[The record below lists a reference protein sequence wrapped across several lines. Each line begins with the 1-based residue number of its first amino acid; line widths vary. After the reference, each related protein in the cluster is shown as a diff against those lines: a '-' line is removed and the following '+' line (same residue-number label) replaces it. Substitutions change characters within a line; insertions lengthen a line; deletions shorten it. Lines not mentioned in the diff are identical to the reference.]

1 MLTDIYENMRNRCDT
16 IWEYD
21 SETEKIL
28 ICKDTLYPQM
38 ENHSYSAG
46 EVQEFYRTRLFEPD
60 NEIWEAYLSHTA
72 LKNFPADKNARAEF
86 EIRLLQPD
94 SEPDWYRIT
103 VERQDEHKIIISDK
117 NIYKDIKNMSLDK
130 AVKNLFDSMI
140 YVDIK
145 HGNYIVIKSE
155 CRNLPPFK
163 EAKYSDMIGKF
174 FRMYADEDEAEEL
187 IKKMQVETAVEEL
200 KKNENYVVCARLY
213 VGRKMSYK
221 KMIFSYLDS
230 QKKFL
235 ILTRM
240 DVSDLVKGYEKEIN
254 RYRAENY
261 RDALTG
267 TYNRKYMDQQ
277 LRNEK
282 IAAGVAI
289 LDIDDFK
296 LCNDIY
302 GHNCGDAVLI
312 NVIGI
317 INRNISEKDI
327 LIRYGGDEFILI
339 MPGISEEDMEEK
351 LKRIRKRIYSGI
363 VPEYP
368 SVQMSVSIGGVLTY
382 GNTIKEAVFRADKLM
397 YYAKNHKNTVVT
409 EKIAAGDNDEA
420 ETLLDRHE
428 IKPKILIVDDAEINR
443 EILAEILGSDFRI
456 LTAGNGEE
464 CVEMLQ
470 QYGRNI
476 ALILLDIVMPVMDGF
491 EVLSYMNKNNLIENI
506 PVIMISS
513 ASDKEYMRRAYGM
526 GISDYIS
533 RPFDTQI
540 VFRRVCNVINLYSR
554 QRRLVSIIAKQTYES
569 EKNNRMMLEIFS
581 NLVELRNGED
591 GAHVLHVNVLTGMLL
606 ERLLQK
612 TDKYN
617 LSWKERSLIVT
628 ASALHDIGKMGIS
641 KSLLN
646 KKGKLTP
653 EEFETVKQHTVIGAK
668 MLEDMAMYK
677 DEALV
682 KTAIEICRHHHERY
696 DGNGYPDGLKG
707 DNIPISAQ
715 VVALADV
722 YDALVSERPYKK
734 IYTHDEAMQMI
745 LNGECGCFNPLL
757 LECFTDISE
766 NIKED
771 LQKSLEND
779 ETLKKESQSDF

>member
-1 MLTDIYENMRNRCDT
+1 MLTDRYENMRNRCDT

-21 SETEKIL
+21 SETDKIL

-38 ENHSYSAG
+38 ENHSYSVG
-46 EVQEFYRTRLFEPD
+46 ELQEFYRTRLFEPD
-60 NEIWEAYLSHTA
+60 NEIWEAYLSHAA
-72 LKNFPADKNARAEF
+72 LKNFPADKNARTEF
-86 EIRLLQPD
+86 EIRLVQPD

-117 NIYKDIKNMSLDK
+117 NIYKDIKNISLDK
-130 AVKNLFDSMI
+130 AVKNLFDSII
-140 YVDIK
+140 YVDVE
-145 HGNYIVIKSE
+145 HGNYIIVDSE
-155 CRNLPPFK
+155 YRELPPLK
-163 EAKYSDMIGKF
+163 EEKYADMIDRF
-174 FRMYADEDEAEEL
+174 FRMYADEAETEEL
-187 IKKMQVETAVEEL
+187 IKKMQVKTAVENL
-200 KKNENYVVCARLY
+200 KENEHYAVYARLY
-213 VGRKMSYK
+213 IGRKILYK

-235 ILTRM
+235 MLTRI
-240 DVSDLVKGYEKEIN
+240 DVSDLVKGYETEIN
-254 RYRAENY
+254 RYRVENY

-267 TYNRKYMDQQ
+267 AYNRKYMEQQ

-282 IAAGVAI
+282 IAAGVAVF
-289 LDIDDFK
+289 DIDDFK

-302 GHNCGDAVLI
+302 GHNCGDAVMI
-312 NVIGI
+312 NVVNI
-317 INRNISEKDI
+317 INRNISEEDK
-327 LIRYGGDEFILI
+327 LIRYGGDEFILV
-339 MPGISEEDMEEK
+339 MPGVSEEELEAK

-368 SVQMSVSIGGVLTY
+368 SVQMSVSIGGVLTH
-382 GNTIKEAVFRADKLM
+382 GNTIKEAVSEADKLM

-409 EKIAAGDNDEA
+409 EKIAEGNNGE
-420 ETLLDRHE
+420 EEMLLDREE
-428 IKPKILIVDDAEINR
+428 IKPQVLIVDDAEINR

-456 LTAGNGEE
+456 LTAGDGGE
-464 CVEMLQ
+464 CVEILQ
-470 QYGRNI
+470 QYGRDI

-491 EVLSYMNKNNLIENI
+491 EVLSYMNKNDLIENI

-513 ASDKEYMRRAYGM
+513 ASDREYMRRAYGM

-533 RPFDTQI
+533 RPFDTQV

-554 QRRLVSIIAKQTYES
+554 QRRLVSIIAKQTYEG
-569 EKNNRMMLEIFS
+569 EKNNRMMVEIFS
-581 NLVELRNGED
+581 NIVELRNGED

-617 LSWKERSLIVT
+617 LSWKECSLIIT

-653 EEFETVKQHTVIGAK
+653 EEFEVVKQHTVIGAK
-668 MLEDMAMYK
+668 MLEDMVMYK

-682 KTAIEICRHHHERY
+682 KIAIEICRHHHERY

-707 DNIPISAQ
+707 DDIPISAQ

-722 YDALVSERPYKK
+722 YDALVSERPYKEN
-734 IYTHDEAMQMI
+734 YTHDEAVQMI

-757 LECFTDISE
+757 LECFTDIE
-766 NIKED
+766 DNIKAEM
-771 LQKSLEND
+771 LNE
-779 ETLKKESQSDF
+779 

>member
-1 MLTDIYENMRNRCDT
+1 MLTDRCENMRNRCDT

-46 EVQEFYRTRLFEPD
+46 DLQEFYRTRLFEPD
-60 NEIWEAYLSHTA
+60 HEIWEAYLSHTA

-155 CRNLPPFK
+155 CRNLPPLK

-200 KKNENYVVCARLY
+200 KENEHYVVCARLY

-267 TYNRKYMDQQ
+267 TYNRKYMEQQ

-289 LDIDDFK
+289 FDIDDFK

-317 INRNISEKDI
+317 INRNISEQDI

-409 EKIAAGDNDEA
+409 EKIAVGDNDEA
-420 ETLLDRHE
+420 ETLLDRYE
-428 IKPKILIVDDAEINR
+428 IKPQILIVDDAEINR

-464 CVEMLQ
+464 CIEMLQ

-682 KTAIEICRHHHERY
+682 KTAIEICRYHHERY

-707 DNIPISAQ
+707 DDIPISAQ

>member
-1 MLTDIYENMRNRCDT
+1 MLTDRYENMRNRCDT

-200 KKNENYVVCARLY
+200 KENENYVVCARLY

-235 ILTRM
+235 ILTRI

-351 LKRIRKRIYSGI
+351 LKRIRKRIHSGI

-443 EILAEILGSDFRI
+443 EILDEILGSDFRI

-707 DNIPISAQ
+707 DDIPISAQ

>member
-1 MLTDIYENMRNRCDT
+1 MLTDRYENMRNRCDT

-38 ENHSYSAG
+38 ENHSYSAE
-46 EVQEFYRTRLFEPD
+46 EVQEFYRARLFEPD
-60 NEIWEAYLSHTA
+60 NEIWDAYLSHTA
-72 LKNFPADKNARAEF
+72 LKNFPADKNAHAEF

-140 YVDIK
+140 YVDIQ

-155 CRNLPPFK
+155 CRNLPLLK

-174 FRMYADEDEAEEL
+174 FRMYADENEAEEL

-200 KKNENYVVCARLY
+200 KENEHYVVCARLY

-254 RYRAENY
+254 RYKAENY

-267 TYNRKYMDQQ
+267 TYNRKYMEQQ

-351 LKRIRKRIYSGI
+351 LKRIRRRIYSGI

-420 ETLLDRHE
+420 ETLLDRYE
-428 IKPKILIVDDAEINR
+428 IKPQILIVDDAEINR
-443 EILAEILGSDFRI
+443 EILAEILGSNFRI

-464 CVEMLQ
+464 CIEMLQ

-581 NLVELRNGED
+581 NIVELRNGED
-591 GAHVLHVNVLTGMLL
+591 SAHVLHVNVLTGMLL

-707 DNIPISAQ
+707 DDIPISAQ

-722 YDALVSERPYKK
+722 YDALVSERPYKET
-734 IYTHDEAMQMI
+734 YTHDEAMRMI

-766 NIKED
+766 NIKEE
-771 LQKSLEND
+771 LQKCLEND

>member
-1 MLTDIYENMRNRCDT
+1 MLTDIYENMRNRSDT

-174 FRMYADEDEAEEL
+174 FRMYAEEDEAEEL

-200 KKNENYVVCARLY
+200 KENENYVVCARLY

-235 ILTRM
+235 ILTRI

-351 LKRIRKRIYSGI
+351 LKRIRKRIHSGI

-443 EILAEILGSDFRI
+443 EILDEILGSDFRI

-707 DNIPISAQ
+707 DDIPISAQ

>member
-174 FRMYADEDEAEEL
+174 FRMYAEEDEAEEL

-200 KKNENYVVCARLY
+200 KENENYVVCARLY

-235 ILTRM
+235 ILTRI

-707 DNIPISAQ
+707 DDIPISAQ

>member
-1 MLTDIYENMRNRCDT
+1 MLTDRYENMRNRCDT

-38 ENHSYSAG
+38 ENHSYSAE
-46 EVQEFYRTRLFEPD
+46 EVQEFYRARLFEPD
-60 NEIWEAYLSHTA
+60 NEIWDAYLSHTA

-103 VERQDEHKIIISDK
+103 VERQDEYKIIISDK

-155 CRNLPPFK
+155 CRNLPPLK

-200 KKNENYVVCARLY
+200 KENEHYVVCARLY

-267 TYNRKYMDQQ
+267 TYNRKYMEQQ

-317 INRNISEKDI
+317 INRNISEQDI

-420 ETLLDRHE
+420 ETLLDRYE
-428 IKPKILIVDDAEINR
+428 IKPQILIVDDAEINR

-464 CVEMLQ
+464 CIEMLQ

-682 KTAIEICRHHHERY
+682 KTAIEICRYHHERY

-707 DNIPISAQ
+707 DDIPISAQ

-722 YDALVSERPYKK
+722 YDALVSERPYKET
-734 IYTHDEAMQMI
+734 YTHDEAMQMI

-766 NIKED
+766 NIKEE

>member
-1 MLTDIYENMRNRCDT
+1 MLTDRYENMRNRCDT

-60 NEIWEAYLSHTA
+60 NEIWDAYLSHTA

-155 CRNLPPFK
+155 CRNLPPLK

-200 KKNENYVVCARLY
+200 KENEHYVVCARLY

-267 TYNRKYMDQQ
+267 TYNRKYMEQQ

-317 INRNISEKDI
+317 INRNISEQDI

-409 EKIAAGDNDEA
+409 EKIAARDNDEA
-420 ETLLDRHE
+420 ETLLDRYE
-428 IKPKILIVDDAEINR
+428 IKPQILIVDDAEINR

-464 CVEMLQ
+464 CIEMLQ

-581 NLVELRNGED
+581 NIVELRNGED

-707 DNIPISAQ
+707 DDIPISAQ

-722 YDALVSERPYKK
+722 YDALVSERPYKET
-734 IYTHDEAMQMI
+734 YTHDEAMQMI

-766 NIKED
+766 NIKEE
-771 LQKSLEND
+771 LQKCLENE

>member
-1 MLTDIYENMRNRCDT
+1 MLTDRYENMRNRCDT

-38 ENHSYSAG
+38 ENHSYSAE
-46 EVQEFYRTRLFEPD
+46 EVQEFYRARLFEPD
-60 NEIWEAYLSHTA
+60 NEIWDAYLSHTA

-155 CRNLPPFK
+155 CRNLPPLK

-200 KKNENYVVCARLY
+200 KENEHYVVCARLY

-267 TYNRKYMDQQ
+267 TYNRKYMEQQ

-317 INRNISEKDI
+317 INRNISEQDI

-420 ETLLDRHE
+420 ETLLDRYE
-428 IKPKILIVDDAEINR
+428 IKPQILIVDDAEINR

-464 CVEMLQ
+464 CIEMLQ

-591 GAHVLHVNVLTGMLL
+591 SAHVLHVNVLTGMLL

-707 DNIPISAQ
+707 DDIPISAQ

-722 YDALVSERPYKK
+722 YDALVSERPYKET
-734 IYTHDEAMQMI
+734 YTHDEAMRMI

-766 NIKED
+766 NIKEE

>member
-1 MLTDIYENMRNRCDT
+1 MLTDRYENMRNRCDT

-38 ENHSYSAG
+38 ENHSYSAE
-46 EVQEFYRTRLFEPD
+46 EVQEFYRARLFEPD
-60 NEIWEAYLSHTA
+60 NEIWDAYLSHTA

-155 CRNLPPFK
+155 CRNLPPLK

-200 KKNENYVVCARLY
+200 KENEHYVVCARLY

-240 DVSDLVKGYEKEIN
+240 DVSDLVKGYEREIN

-267 TYNRKYMDQQ
+267 TYNRKYMEQQ

-317 INRNISEKDI
+317 INRNISEQDI

-420 ETLLDRHE
+420 ETLLDRYE
-428 IKPKILIVDDAEINR
+428 IKPQILIVDDAEINR

-464 CVEMLQ
+464 CIEMLQ

-581 NLVELRNGED
+581 NIVELRNGED
-591 GAHVLHVNVLTGMLL
+591 SAHVLHVNVLTGMLL

-707 DNIPISAQ
+707 DDIPISAQ

-722 YDALVSERPYKK
+722 YDALVSERPYKET
-734 IYTHDEAMQMI
+734 YTHDEAMRMI

-766 NIKED
+766 NIKEE
-771 LQKSLEND
+771 LQKCLEND

>member
-200 KKNENYVVCARLY
+200 KENENYVVCARLY

-235 ILTRM
+235 ILTRI

-409 EKIAAGDNDEA
+409 EKIVAGDNDEA

-443 EILAEILGSDFRI
+443 EILDEILGSDFRI

-526 GISDYIS
+526 GISDYI
-533 RPFDTQI
+533 RQPFDTQI
-540 VFRRVCNVINLYSR
+540 VFRRICNVINLYSR

-707 DNIPISAQ
+707 DDIPISAQ

-757 LECFTDISE
+757 LECFTDISG

>member
-1 MLTDIYENMRNRCDT
+1 MLTDRYENMRNRCDT

-38 ENHSYSAG
+38 QNHSYSAG

-155 CRNLPPFK
+155 YRNLPPLK
-163 EAKYSDMIGKF
+163 ETKYSDMIDKF

-200 KKNENYVVCARLY
+200 KENEHYVVCARLY

-230 QKKFL
+230 QKEFL

-261 RDALTG
+261 HDALTG
-267 TYNRKYMDQQ
+267 TYNRKYMEQQ

-351 LKRIRKRIYSGI
+351 LKRIRKRIHSGI

-420 ETLLDRHE
+420 ETLLVRDE
-428 IKPKILIVDDAEINR
+428 IKPQILIVDDAEINR

-707 DNIPISAQ
+707 DDIPISAQ

>member
-1 MLTDIYENMRNRCDT
+1 MLTDRYENMRNRCDT

-21 SETEKIL
+21 SETDKIL

-46 EVQEFYRTRLFEPD
+46 DLQELYRTRLFEPD

-117 NIYKDIKNMSLDK
+117 NIYKDIKNISLDK

-140 YVDIK
+140 YIDIE
-145 HGNYIVIKSE
+145 HGNYIVTDSE
-155 CRNLPPFK
+155 YRNLSPLK

-187 IKKMQVETAVEEL
+187 IKKMQVETAVEKL
-200 KKNENYVVCARLY
+200 KENEHYVVYARLY
-213 VGRKMSYK
+213 VRRKMSYK

-235 ILTRM
+235 ILTIM

-267 TYNRKYMDQQ
+267 TYNRKYMEQQ

-351 LKRIRKRIYSGI
+351 LKRIRRRIYSGI

-420 ETLLDRHE
+420 ETLLDRYE
-428 IKPKILIVDDAEINR
+428 IKPQILIVDDAEINC

-581 NLVELRNGED
+581 NIVELRNGED

-707 DNIPISAQ
+707 DDIPISAQ

-734 IYTHDEAMQMI
+734 IYTHDEAMRMI

-766 NIKED
+766 NIKEE